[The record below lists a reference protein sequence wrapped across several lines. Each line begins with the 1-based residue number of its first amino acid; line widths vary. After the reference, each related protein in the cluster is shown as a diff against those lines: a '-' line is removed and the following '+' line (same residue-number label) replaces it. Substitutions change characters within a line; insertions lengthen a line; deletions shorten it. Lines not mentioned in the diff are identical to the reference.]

1 MEKKASDYKNLIN
14 NLKME
19 PLHYVFNKNFV
30 DPNGLWLEFGVYSG
44 KSINFISSFK
54 KIDSE
59 NTVYGFDSFEGLPE
73 EWSRHDRDY
82 GKGFFDMK
90 GKFPNVEKNVK
101 LIKGWFNESLPLFM
115 KENINKKIT
124 FLHIDCDLYS
134 STKTVFDLTK
144 NNIADNCII
153 VFDELINYP
162 NYINHEWK
170 AWWEFVEE
178 NNIEFEWIGLNGDI
192 QNENSLR
199 DRGTYDQKVAVRI
212 IKNPSFNLII

>member
-1 MEKKASDYKNLIN
+1 MEKKASDYKNLIK
-14 NLKME
+14 NLYIE
-19 PLHYVFNKNFV
+19 PLNYVFNKNFV

-54 KIDSE
+54 KMGSE

-73 EWSRHDRDY
+73 EWSRHDGGF

-90 GKFPNVEKNVK
+90 GKFPDVEKNVK
-101 LIKGWFNESLPLFM
+101 LIKGWFDESLPLFM
-115 KENINKKIT
+115 KENKNKKIT

-134 STKTVFDLTK
+134 STKTIFDLTK

-170 AWWEFVEE
+170 AWWEFVKE
-178 NNIEFEWIGLNGDI
+178 NNIEFEWIGMNGDI
-192 QNENSLR
+192 QDENSLR
-199 DRGTYDQKVAVRI
+199 DRGAYDQKVAVRI
-212 IKNPSFNLII
+212 IKNPSFNLI